1 MKKLFQII
9 VLLAMATI
17 EVPALR
23 AQSPTIT
30 VFQGLTFGMSLGNT
44 TNTVAPTDPTAAAFL
59 IQVPGYTMSK
69 YAYASINV
77 SITLP
82 YSLTAG
88 GSHTMNVSYSTNSA
102 CWNTTNSFSGI
113 TYFGPSSGI
122 NQQIYANTP
131 LNLYIWI
138 GGTAAPGGSWLPSGN
153 YTGTI
158 SVTAKVSVS
167 KPKASYTASQTI
179 PVTASVIQG
188 LSLSE
193 TGSLDFGQIIA
204 GTTPAAISAQS
215 GSAPEL
221 TAAGSGG
228 KSMTVSYA
236 SSIPISDMYGNTI
249 TFLPSLYGSSLS
261 TGQAGATAVASQT
274 AVTLSGTSGQ
284 TGYYYFWLG
293 GSIAP
298 VPASQPAGA
307 YSGTFT
313 VTVNY

>member
-1 MKKLFQII
+1 MKKVFQII
-9 VLLAMATI
+9 VLLAMTTI

-122 NQQIYANTP
+122 YQHIYAHPAGELRNV
-131 LNLYIWI
+131 LIDALRQ
-138 GGTAAPGGSWLPSGN
+138 GSSVDDELAAM
-153 YTGTI
+153 
-158 SVTAKVSVS
+158 
-167 KPKASYTASQTI
+167 KAS
-179 PVTASVIQG
+179 
-188 LSLSE
+188 
-193 TGSLDFGQIIA
+193 IA
-204 GTTPAAISAQS
+204 AN
-215 GSAPEL
+215 
-221 TAAGSGG
+221 G
-228 KSMTVSYA
+228 K
-236 SSIPISDMYGNTI
+236 
-249 TFLPSLYGSSLS
+249 
-261 TGQAGATAVASQT
+261 
-274 AVTLSGTSGQ
+274 
-284 TGYYYFWLG
+284 
-293 GSIAP
+293 
-298 VPASQPAGA
+298 
-307 YSGTFT
+307 
-313 VTVNY
+313 